1 MWKWSRRQIRR
12 RERKDEIRA
21 DGQLAVMWLVN
32 SFLSH
37 WPALPDR
44 LFLYVRLK
52 FSRLGFPWEAK
63 NEIDCGIGGNF
74 WKKVGDISDQRQLS
88 FMEVV
93 LHGFISIPG
102 KVNFPVSLGS
112 KLLIWP
118 RFILKTKQWNAWSC
132 ERSLKVFCPNLTVN
146 EAKSDRCEV
155 YIDLNHSSSS
165 S

>member
-1 MWKWSRRQIRR
+1 MPYSTAQR
-12 RERKDEIRA
+12 RETGKRA
-21 DGQLAVMWLVN
+21 IGRDVIGEQL
-32 SFLSH
+32 SF
-37 WPALPDR
+37 ALTR
-44 LFLYVRLK
+44 LARSTFLYVRLK

-112 KLLIWP
+112 KLSIWP